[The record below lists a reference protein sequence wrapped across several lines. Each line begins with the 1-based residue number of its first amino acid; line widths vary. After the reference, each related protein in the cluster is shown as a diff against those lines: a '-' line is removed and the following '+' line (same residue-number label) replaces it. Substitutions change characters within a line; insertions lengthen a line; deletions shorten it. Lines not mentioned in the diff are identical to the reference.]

1 MGLRAKMEN
10 LKTAEWPTPPMWK
23 VMEFLR
29 NECRPK
35 DMISKAQQKGK
46 LMQLRPCEGEDPDKY
61 LTAVIKIEMEHGVKF
76 EEEDKIAQAMNALGP
91 EYGEKLNDVAK
102 TLKEKG
108 EDVTFAALMESA
120 KEKWR
125 VTGKGARMKK
135 EEPVE
140 TSLTDANLG
149 ANLGRYANHICHH
162 CGKKGHIKRD
172 CDEWKR
178 IKAKMSNIK
187 CDYPGCPGYGHTKER
202 CWEDPRNA
210 RFRPRNWTSRINNRE
225 TDVVEVF
232 V

>member
-1 MGLRAKMEN
+1 
-10 LKTAEWPTPPMWK
+10 
-23 VMEFLR
+23 
-29 NECRPK
+29 
-35 DMISKAQQKGK
+35 
-46 LMQLRPCEGEDPDKY
+46 MQLRPCEGEDPDKY

-76 EEEDKIAQAMNALGP
+76 DEEDKIAQAMIALGP
-91 EYGEKLNDVAK
+91 EYGENLNDAAK

-108 EDVTFAALMESA
+108 KDVTFAALMESA

-172 CDEWKR
+172 CGEWKR
-178 IKAKMSNIK
+178 IKAEMSNVK

-210 RFRPRNWTSRINNRE
+210 RFRPRNWTLRINNRE
-225 TDVVEVF
+225 TNVVEVF